1 MLDPSVCLSENVEF
15 TEGGRDLNMFTAIVL
30 ELGRET
36 HTKKLRDRVTN
47 KSAAV
52 GRRLRNFRISVN
64 QSVS

>member
-36 HTKKLRDRVTN
+36 HIKKLRDIR
-47 KSAAV
+47 A
-52 GRRLRNFRISVN
+52 RLVFCKTKRSGLWKGYVE
-64 QSVS
+64 SD